1 MSSFL
6 NNSEWTKELKV
17 NLSNRLG
24 LTGSQIKHFLEK
36 QRKKPRNESI
46 EAYSKLLQGKGL
58 KRAFLNQCMHACIQ
72 FATFYM
78 QCLYVVRT
86 CRQN

>member
-24 LTGSQIKHFLEK
+24 VTESQIKHFLEK

-46 EAYSKLLQGKGL
+46 EAYSKLLQGSCKGL
-58 KRAFLNQCMHACIQ
+58 KCISESVHACLHSICN
-72 FATFYM
+72 FLHAVFICSKYM
-78 QCLYVVRT
+78 
-86 CRQN
+86 